1 MNWKRLIILI
11 LLVVFGYA
19 GNVNAAGFALYEWGA
34 RGTAL
39 GGTMIGR
46 ADDASAVA
54 YNPAGIT
61 QLEGTRTKFGFSVVA
76 PGGDIRTVD
85 EAGNTETTSI
95 ESNYWIPPHA
105 FLTHQLTDQA
115 WLGLGIYSRFGLG
128 TEYPDD
134 WPGRYN
140 SYYNRVQSLSFNP
153 NLALMLSDSWS
164 MAFGVEVMW
173 FDFKQE
179 KAVDFTG
186 QNDPNTYATDIDA
199 EVHGDSFGFGAN
211 LALHYKPND
220 TWAVGLTYKSR
231 VKHTVSGD
239 AKFDRPAG
247 TPPGFFQN
255 TSAEGDITLPDSF
268 SLGVMYRPLERLT
281 LEANAIYTL
290 WSTYDELKIEYNESL
305 TPGFPG
311 GDVSATDKKWED
323 VWRFQFGAEYDLTQL
338 IDLRLGYVYDQIP
351 DRDKYA
357 DYMTPTSHRHI
368 ITSGIGFSWEKASL
382 DLSYSYLWFSNRS
395 IDARFDEGVQDSRFK
410 NGHTHIGSMSL
421 SYKF

>member
-1 MNWKRLIILI
+1 MNWKR
-11 LLVVFGYA
+11 VVVLFLFMCFGYGGSA
-19 GNVNAAGFALYEWGA
+19 HAAGFALYEWGA

-61 QLEGTRTKFGFSVVA
+61 QLEGTRTKLGFSMVA
-76 PGGDIRTVD
+76 PGGDIRTTD

-115 WLGLGIYSRFGLG
+115 WLGMGIYSRFGLG

-153 NLALMLSDSWS
+153 NLALKLTDSLSL
-164 MAFGVEVMW
+164 AFGFEVMW
-173 FDFKQE
+173 FDFQQE
-179 KAVDFTG
+179 RAVDG
-186 QNDPNTYATDIDA
+186 QLFGVSDIDA

-211 LALHYKPND
+211 VGLHYKPND

-231 VKHTVSGD
+231 VEHTVDGD
-239 AKFDRPAG
+239 AKFDRPVG
-247 TPPGFFQN
+247 TPAGFFQN

-268 SLGVMYRPLERLT
+268 GLGVMYRPMEKLF

-290 WSTYDELKIEYNESL
+290 WSTYDELKIEYSDSL
-305 TPGFPG
+305 TPGIPG
-311 GDVSATDKKWED
+311 GDVSATDKEWQD
-323 VWRFQFGAEYDLTQL
+323 VWRFQFGAEYDLTEL

-357 DYMTPTSHRHI
+357 DYMTPTNDRHI
-368 ITSGIGFSWEKASL
+368 ITSGIGFSWDQASL
-382 DLSYSYLWFSNRS
+382 DLSYSYLWFTNRS
-395 IDARFDEGVQDSRFK
+395 IDARFDEGVQESRFK
-410 NGHTHIGSMSL
+410 DGHTHIGSVSF
-421 SYKF
+421 SYRF